1 MCRLVCHSW
10 HAAAAAW
17 AVRLRAARR
26 APLLL
31 PPSRTSAACTQLTA
45 PRGLLLTL
53 LPPAGAD
60 TGMQLHLAGVVPGVP
75 PGDLIVQLEVMPS
88 PVFRREDF
96 DLYVDAPVDMVD
108 AALGTT
114 IE

>member
-1 MCRLVCHSW
+1 
-10 HAAAAAW
+10 
-17 AVRLRAARR
+17 
-26 APLLL
+26 
-31 PPSRTSAACTQLTA
+31 
-45 PRGLLLTL
+45 
-53 LPPAGAD
+53 
-60 TGMQLHLAGVVPGVP
+60 
-75 PGDLIVQLEVMPS
+75 MPS